1 MSFSDLSSLQ
11 QAGHGSGDFKHSE
24 DPIAQYSFNF
34 KDPLLPEIVAP
45 SPPSTHL
52 FETLKSIDEFSSN
65 LTLRDVE
72 MQAPLSEELTVVVLD
87 TNILLDYLDVI
98 QAFVTEFEEQGLPVL
113 IIIPGVVIYEL
124 DGQKNRERLSWFA
137 RRASSWL
144 LKKVKERRSV
154 KGQAL
159 NETCKA
165 SGNWKKRDLDA
176 IQEFGSERS
185 NDSLIIDCCKYFL
198 RQRRTFL
205 CSKDKL
211 LIVEAESESILTIS
225 PGRGTFSS
233 RDIAQALFGIE
244 ASRFRFSGYH
254 PTYRDSLDNLIQAT
268 PALEPDDDGMDID
281 DDASSV
287 PRLLHPSH
295 SLDLLHLQVIDYF
308 TGLLLELVARVA
320 GPAVRSFGYS
330 DSVSKHA
337 PSYSKKKFA
346 SWGAVECLDY
356 LGAKKRLPRTS
367 PRVETF
373 MTRAYEGVGARRGQ
387 DWSRRDWEMALEGLR
402 EIGDDW
408 QEGSIRESV
417 SAARLHMSR
426 VFAMPMRPTGL

>member
-1 MSFSDLSSLQ
+1 MNNSINDHF
-11 QAGHGSGDFKHSE
+11 GNGDFKHT
-24 DPIAQYSFNF
+24 
-34 KDPLLPEIVAP
+34 P

-52 FETLKSIDEFSSN
+52 FETLKSIDEFSNS

-98 QAFVTEFEEQGLPVL
+98 QVFVTEVEERGLPVL

-176 IQEFGSERS
+176 VPEFGSERS

-211 LIVEAESESILTIS
+211 LIVEAESEFVLTIS
-225 PGRGTFSS
+225 PSRNTFSS
-233 RDIAQALFGIE
+233 RDIAEALFGAE
-244 ASRFRFSGYH
+244 AAARFKFSKYH
-254 PTYRDSLDNLIQAT
+254 ATYQNSSENLIQVT
-268 PALEPDDDGMDID
+268 PAPEPDDDVMDVD

-287 PRLLHPSH
+287 PQLLQPSH
-295 SLDLLHLQVIDYF
+295 SLDLLHVQVIDYF

-320 GPAVRSFGYS
+320 GPDVRSFGCS
-330 DSVSKHA
+330 NSASKHA
-337 PSYSKKKFA
+337 PSYSRKNFA
-346 SWGAVECLDY
+346 TWGAVDCLDY

-367 PRVETF
+367 PRVDTF
-373 MTRAYEGVGARRGQ
+373 MTRPYEGVGARRGQ
-387 DWSRRDWEMALEGLR
+387 DWSRRDWETALKGLGQ
-402 EIGDDW
+402 IGDDW

-417 SAARLHMSR
+417 PAAQLHISR

>member
-1 MSFSDLSSLQ
+1 MSFSNLLSLQ
-11 QAGHGSGDFKHSE
+11 QPGFGDGDFKHT
-24 DPIAQYSFNF
+24 
-34 KDPLLPEIVAP
+34 P

-52 FETLKSIDEFSSN
+52 FETLKSIDEFSNS

-87 TNILLDYLDVI
+87 TNILLEYLDVI
-98 QAFVTEFEEQGLPVL
+98 QVFVTEVEERGLPVL

-176 IQEFGSERS
+176 ALEFGSERS

-211 LIVEAESESILTIS
+211 LIVEAESEFVLTIS
-225 PGRGTFSS
+225 PSRNTFSS
-233 RDIAQALFGIE
+233 RDIAEALFGAE
-244 ASRFRFSGYH
+244 AAARFKFSKYH
-254 PTYRDSLDNLIQAT
+254 ATYQNSSENLIQVI
-268 PALEPDDDGMDID
+268 PAPEPDDDVMDVD
-281 DDASSV
+281 DDVSSV
-287 PRLLHPSH
+287 PQLLQPSH
-295 SLDLLHLQVIDYF
+295 SLDLLHVQVIDYF

-320 GPAVRSFGYS
+320 GPDVRSFGCS
-330 DSVSKHA
+330 NTASKHA
-337 PSYSKKKFA
+337 PSYSRKDFA
-346 SWGAVECLDY
+346 TWGAVDCLDY

-367 PRVETF
+367 PRVDTF
-373 MTRAYEGVGARRGQ
+373 MTRPYEGVGARRGQ
-387 DWSRRDWEMALEGLR
+387 DWSRRDWETALKGLG

-417 SAARLHMSR
+417 PAAQLHISR

>member
-1 MSFSDLSSLQ
+1 
-11 QAGHGSGDFKHSE
+11 
-24 DPIAQYSFNF
+24 
-34 KDPLLPEIVAP
+34 
-45 SPPSTHL
+45 L
-52 FETLKSIDEFSSN
+52 FETLKSIDEFSSS

-98 QAFVTEFEEQGLPVL
+98 QTFVTEVEEQGLPVM

-159 NETCKA
+159 EETCKA
-165 SGNWKKRDLDA
+165 SGNWKKRDMDA
-176 IQEFGSERS
+176 VLEFGSERS
-185 NDSLIIDCCKYFL
+185 NDGLIIDCCKYFL

-211 LIVEAESESILTIS
+211 LTVEAESESVLTIS
-225 PGRGTFSS
+225 PGRDTFSS
-233 RDIAQALFGIE
+233 SDIAHALFGIE

-254 PTYRDSLDNLIQAT
+254 HAYRNSLENLIQAT
-268 PALEPDDDGMDID
+268 AKPEQDDDEMDVD
-281 DDASSV
+281 DEASSV

-308 TGLLLELVARVA
+308 TGLLLELVDRVA
-320 GPAVRSFGYS
+320 GPDVRSFGCS
-330 DSVSKHA
+330 NSGSKHA
-337 PSYSKKKFA
+337 PSYSRKSFTT
-346 SWGAVECLDY
+346 WGALECLDY
-356 LGAKKRLPRTS
+356 LGMKKRLPRTS

-373 MTRAYEGVGARRGQ
+373 MTRPYEGVGARRGQ
-387 DWSRRDWEMALEGLR
+387 DWSRRDWETAMKGLR
-402 EIGDDW
+402 EIGDEW
-408 QEGSIRESV
+408 QEGSIREAV
-417 SAARLHMSR
+417 PAAELHISR

>member
-1 MSFSDLSSLQ
+1 MSFSNLLSLQ
-11 QAGHGSGDFKHSE
+11 QPGFGNGDFKHT
-24 DPIAQYSFNF
+24 
-34 KDPLLPEIVAP
+34 P

-52 FETLKSIDEFSSN
+52 FETLKSIDEFSNS

-98 QAFVTEFEEQGLPVL
+98 QVFVTEVEEQGLPVL

-176 IQEFGSERS
+176 VLEFGSERS

-198 RQRRTFL
+198 WQRRTFL

-211 LIVEAESESILTIS
+211 LIVEAESECVLTIS
-225 PGRGTFSS
+225 PSRNTFSS
-233 RDIAQALFGIE
+233 RDIAEALFGAE
-244 ASRFRFSGYH
+244 AAARFSKCH
-254 PTYRDSLDNLIQAT
+254 ATYRNSLENLTQVT
-268 PALEPDDDGMDID
+268 PAPEPDDDVMDVD

-287 PRLLHPSH
+287 PQLLQPSH
-295 SLDLLHLQVIDYF
+295 SLDLLHVQVIDYF

-320 GPAVRSFGYS
+320 GPDVRIFGCS
-330 DSVSKHA
+330 NSASKHA
-337 PSYSKKKFA
+337 PSYSRKNFA
-346 SWGAVECLDY
+346 TWGAVDCLDY

-367 PRVETF
+367 PRVDTF
-373 MTRAYEGVGARRGQ
+373 MTRPYEGVGARRGQ
-387 DWSRRDWEMALEGLR
+387 DWSRRDWDTALKGLR

-417 SAARLHMSR
+417 PAAELHISR

>member
-11 QAGHGSGDFKHSE
+11 QPGLGSGDFKHT
-24 DPIAQYSFNF
+24 
-34 KDPLLPEIVAP
+34 P
-45 SPPSTHL
+45 SLPSTHL
-52 FETLKSIDEFSSN
+52 FETLKSIDDEFSNS

-72 MQAPLSEELTVVVLD
+72 MQGPLSEELTVVVLD

-98 QAFVTEFEEQGLPVL
+98 QTFVTEVEEQGLPVL

-159 NETCKA
+159 NETCKS

-176 IQEFGSERS
+176 VLVS

-205 CSKDKL
+205 S
-211 LIVEAESESILTIS
+211 ESE
-225 PGRGTFSS
+225 RS
-233 RDIAQALFGIE
+233 RDIAQALFGFE

-254 PTYRDSLDNLIQAT
+254 PTYRNSLENLIQAT
-268 PALEPDDDGMDID
+268 PMPEPDDDGMDVD

-287 PRLLHPSH
+287 PQLLHPSH

-320 GPAVRSFGYS
+320 GPDVRSFG
-330 DSVSKHA
+330 
-337 PSYSKKKFA
+337 
-346 SWGAVECLDY
+346 
-356 LGAKKRLPRTS
+356 
-367 PRVETF
+367 
-373 MTRAYEGVGARRGQ
+373 Q
-387 DWSRRDWEMALEGLR
+387 
-402 EIGDDW
+402 
-408 QEGSIRESV
+408 
-417 SAARLHMSR
+417 
-426 VFAMPMRPTGL
+426 

>member
-1 MSFSDLSSLQ
+1 MSFSNLSSLQ
-11 QAGHGSGDFKHSE
+11 QPGFGNGDFKHT
-24 DPIAQYSFNF
+24 
-34 KDPLLPEIVAP
+34 P

-52 FETLKSIDEFSSN
+52 FETLKSIDEFSNS

-98 QAFVTEFEEQGLPVL
+98 QVFVTEVEERELPVL

-176 IQEFGSERS
+176 VLEFGSERS

-211 LIVEAESESILTIS
+211 LIVEAESECVLTIS
-225 PGRGTFSS
+225 PSRNTFSG
-233 RDIAQALFGIE
+233 RDITKALFG
-244 ASRFRFSGYH
+244 ADAAARFKFSKYCA
-254 PTYRDSLDNLIQAT
+254 TYRNSLENLIQVT
-268 PALEPDDDGMDID
+268 PAPEPDDDVMDVD

-287 PRLLHPSH
+287 PQLLQPSH
-295 SLDLLHLQVIDYF
+295 SLDLLHVQVIDYF

-320 GPAVRSFGYS
+320 GPDVRSFGCS
-330 DSVSKHA
+330 NSASKHA
-337 PSYSKKKFA
+337 PSYSRKNFA
-346 SWGAVECLDY
+346 TWGAVDCLDY

-367 PRVETF
+367 PRVDTF
-373 MTRAYEGVGARRGQ
+373 MTRPYEGVGARRGQ
-387 DWSRRDWEMALEGLR
+387 DWSRRDWETALKGLR

-417 SAARLHMSR
+417 PAAELHISR

>member
-1 MSFSDLSSLQ
+1 MSFSNLLSLQ
-11 QAGHGSGDFKHSE
+11 QPSVGNGDFKHT
-24 DPIAQYSFNF
+24 
-34 KDPLLPEIVAP
+34 P

-52 FETLKSIDEFSSN
+52 FETLKSIDEFSNS

-87 TNILLDYLDVI
+87 TNILLDYLDVN
-98 QAFVTEFEEQGLPVL
+98 QVFVTEVEERGLPVL

-176 IQEFGSERS
+176 VLEFGSERS

-211 LIVEAESESILTIS
+211 LIVEAESEFVLTIS
-225 PGRGTFSS
+225 PSRNTFSS
-233 RDIAQALFGIE
+233 RDIAEALFGAE
-244 ASRFRFSGYH
+244 AAARFKFSKYH
-254 PTYRDSLDNLIQAT
+254 ATYRNLENLIQVA
-268 PALEPDDDGMDID
+268 PAPEPDDDVMDVD

-287 PRLLHPSH
+287 PQLLQPSH
-295 SLDLLHLQVIDYF
+295 SLDLLHVQVIDYF

-320 GPAVRSFGYS
+320 GPDVRSFGCS
-330 DSVSKHA
+330 NSASKHA
-337 PSYSKKKFA
+337 PSYSRKNFA
-346 SWGAVECLDY
+346 TWGAVDCLDY

-367 PRVETF
+367 PRVDTF
-373 MTRAYEGVGARRGQ
+373 MTRPYEGVGARRGQ
-387 DWSRRDWEMALEGLR
+387 DWSRRDWETALKGLG

-417 SAARLHMSR
+417 PAAELHISR

>member
-1 MSFSDLSSLQ
+1 MSFSDLLSLQ
-11 QAGHGSGDFKHSE
+11 QPGLGSGDLKH
-24 DPIAQYSFNF
+24 IAVPS
-34 KDPLLPEIVAP
+34 LPN
-45 SPPSTHL
+45 THL
-52 FETLKSIDEFSSN
+52 FETLKSIDNEFSNS

-72 MQAPLSEELTVVVLD
+72 MQAPLSEELTVIVLD

-98 QAFVTEFEEQGLPVL
+98 QAFVTEVEEQGLPVL

-176 IQEFGSERS
+176 VLEFGSERS

-198 RQRRTFL
+198 QQRRTFL

-211 LIVEAESESILTIS
+211 LTVEAESESILTIS
-225 PGRGTFSS
+225 PGRNTFSS
-233 RDIAQALFGIE
+233 RDIAQALFGLE

-254 PTYRDSLDNLIQAT
+254 ATYRNSLENLIQVTHT
-268 PALEPDDDGMDID
+268 PEPDDDGMDVD

-287 PRLLHPSH
+287 PQLLYPSH

-320 GPAVRSFGYS
+320 GPDVRSFGS
-330 DSVSKHA
+330 GNSTSKHA
-337 PSYSKKKFA
+337 PSYSRKSFA
-346 SWGAVECLDY
+346 TWGAIECLDY
-356 LGAKKRLPRTS
+356 LGGKKRLPRTS
-367 PRVETF
+367 PRVSTF
-373 MTRAYEGVGARRGQ
+373 MTRPYEGVGARRGQ
-387 DWSRRDWEMALEGLR
+387 DWSRRDWEAALKGLR

-417 SAARLHMSR
+417 PAAELHISR

>member
-1 MSFSDLSSLQ
+1 MSFSNLLSLQ
-11 QAGHGSGDFKHSE
+11 QPGFGDGDFKHT
-24 DPIAQYSFNF
+24 
-34 KDPLLPEIVAP
+34 P

-52 FETLKSIDEFSSN
+52 FETLKSIDEFSNS

-87 TNILLDYLDVI
+87 TNILLEYLDVI
-98 QAFVTEFEEQGLPVL
+98 QVFVTEVEERGLPVL

-176 IQEFGSERS
+176 VLEFGSERS

-211 LIVEAESESILTIS
+211 LIVEAESEFVLTIS
-225 PGRGTFSS
+225 PSRNTFSS
-233 RDIAQALFGIE
+233 QDIAEALFGAE
-244 ASRFRFSGYH
+244 AAARFKFSKYH
-254 PTYRDSLDNLIQAT
+254 ATYQNSLENLIQVT
-268 PALEPDDDGMDID
+268 PAPEQDDDVMDVD

-287 PRLLHPSH
+287 PQLLQPSH
-295 SLDLLHLQVIDYF
+295 SLDLLHVQVIDYF

-320 GPAVRSFGYS
+320 GPDVRSFGCS
-330 DSVSKHA
+330 NSASKHA
-337 PSYSKKKFA
+337 PSYSRKNFA
-346 SWGAVECLDY
+346 TWGAVDCLDY

-367 PRVETF
+367 PRVDTF
-373 MTRAYEGVGARRGQ
+373 MTRPYEGVGARRGQ
-387 DWSRRDWEMALEGLR
+387 DWSRRDWETALKGLR
-402 EIGDDW
+402 EIGNDW

-417 SAARLHMSR
+417 PAAELHISR

>member
-1 MSFSDLSSLQ
+1 MSFSDLLSLQ
-11 QAGHGSGDFKHSE
+11 QPGLRNGDLKHS
-24 DPIAQYSFNF
+24 
-34 KDPLLPEIVAP
+34 P
-45 SPPSTHL
+45 SLPSTHL
-52 FETLKSIDEFSSN
+52 FETLKSIDEFSSS

-98 QAFVTEFEEQGLPVL
+98 QAFVAEVEEQGLPVL

-159 NETCKA
+159 KETCKA
-165 SGNWKKRDLDA
+165 SGNWKKRDMDA
-176 IQEFGSERS
+176 VLEFGSERS

-211 LIVEAESESILTIS
+211 LTVEAESESVLTIS
-225 PGRGTFSS
+225 PGRDTFSS
-233 RDIAQALFGIE
+233 YDIARALFGVE
-244 ASRFRFSGYH
+244 TSRFRFSRYH
-254 PTYRDSLDNLIQAT
+254 HAYRNSLENLIQTTAK
-268 PALEPDDDGMDID
+268 PEQDDDEMDVD

-287 PRLLHPSH
+287 PQLLYPSH

-320 GPAVRSFGYS
+320 GPEVRSFGCGNS
-330 DSVSKHA
+330 ASKHA
-337 PSYSKKKFA
+337 PSWA
-346 SWGAVECLDY
+346 
-356 LGAKKRLPRTS
+356 
-367 PRVETF
+367 
-373 MTRAYEGVGARRGQ
+373 
-387 DWSRRDWEMALEGLR
+387 
-402 EIGDDW
+402 
-408 QEGSIRESV
+408 
-417 SAARLHMSR
+417 
-426 VFAMPMRPTGL
+426 

>member
-1 MSFSDLSSLQ
+1 MSFSNLLSLQ
-11 QAGHGSGDFKHSE
+11 QPGFGDGDFKHT
-24 DPIAQYSFNF
+24 
-34 KDPLLPEIVAP
+34 P

-52 FETLKSIDEFSSN
+52 FETLKSIDEFSNS

-87 TNILLDYLDVI
+87 TNILLEYLDVI
-98 QAFVTEFEEQGLPVL
+98 QVFVTEVEERGLPVL

-176 IQEFGSERS
+176 VLEFGSERS

-211 LIVEAESESILTIS
+211 LIVEAESEFVLTIS
-225 PGRGTFSS
+225 PSRNTFSS
-233 RDIAQALFGIE
+233 RDIAEALFGAE
-244 ASRFRFSGYH
+244 AAARFKFSKYH
-254 PTYRDSLDNLIQAT
+254 ATYQNSLENLIQVT
-268 PALEPDDDGMDID
+268 PAPEQDDDVMDVD

-287 PRLLHPSH
+287 PQLLQPSH
-295 SLDLLHLQVIDYF
+295 SLDLLHVQVIDYF

-320 GPAVRSFGYS
+320 GPDVRSFGCS
-330 DSVSKHA
+330 NSASKHA
-337 PSYSKKKFA
+337 PSYSRKNFA
-346 SWGAVECLDY
+346 TWGAVDCLDY

-367 PRVETF
+367 PRVDTF
-373 MTRAYEGVGARRGQ
+373 MTRPYEGVGARRGQ
-387 DWSRRDWEMALEGLR
+387 DWSRRDWETALKGLR
-402 EIGDDW
+402 EIGNDW

-417 SAARLHMSR
+417 PAAELHISR